1 LWVIRYFFDI
11 GVANILANRFNIKP
25 QTELFG
31 KVFEHFICLELHAYI
46 GYNKIRQPMTFWRSK
61 SGYEVDFLVGD
72 HIAIEVK
79 SSAMVKEKHCR
90 GLRALSEELNLERKI
105 IVSMDTNKRLLD
117 DIEVIHCRE
126 FLAQLWSG

>member
-1 LWVIRYFFDI
+1 
-11 GVANILANRFNIKP
+11 
-25 QTELFG
+25 
-31 KVFEHFICLELHAYI
+31 
-46 GYNKIRQPMTFWRSK
+46 MTFWRSK